1 MNIEVW
7 LSFIFASL
15 MLCFTPGPTVF
26 LIMGQSLNHG
36 RKSVI
41 PLVAGVLCGD
51 IIAMCISFAGLGA
64 LLMTSAS
71 LFNAFRWIAAVYL
84 IYIGIKA
91 CYSKTDIEAQGAPQ
105 SKSSKIFNEALIV
118 TALNP
123 KGIIFFIAFFPLF
136 IDTANVIMPQM
147 LTMGVSFL
155 MVSALSASFYSAFSG
170 YVRSKVKSLKFQSIF
185 NKISGS
191 ILIVAGALTA
201 TLQKSN

>member
-71 LFNAFRWIAAVYL
+71 LFNAFKWIAAVYL

-91 CYSKTDIEAQGAPQ
+91 CYSKTDIEAQG
-105 SKSSKIFNEALIV
+105 
-118 TALNP
+118 
-123 KGIIFFIAFFPLF
+123 
-136 IDTANVIMPQM
+136 
-147 LTMGVSFL
+147 
-155 MVSALSASFYSAFSG
+155 
-170 YVRSKVKSLKFQSIF
+170 
-185 NKISGS
+185 
-191 ILIVAGALTA
+191 
-201 TLQKSN
+201 